1 MSLIKL
7 NPSNRMTCCH
17 RSLTKKKKESK
28 KGGKNGRRKKMIL
41 SNTPM
46 FANWVQIVMGKT
58 SKTIKVDH
66 NKFYFF

>member
-1 MSLIKL
+1 VA
-7 NPSNRMTCCH
+7 
-17 RSLTKKKKESK
+17 KKEEEK
-28 KGGKNGRRKKMIL
+28 QMIV

-66 NKFYFF
+66 NKFLFFLNY